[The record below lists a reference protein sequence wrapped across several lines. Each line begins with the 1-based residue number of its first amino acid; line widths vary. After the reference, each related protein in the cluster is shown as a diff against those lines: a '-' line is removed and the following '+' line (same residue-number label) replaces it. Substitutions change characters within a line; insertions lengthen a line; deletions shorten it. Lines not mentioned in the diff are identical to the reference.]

1 MLQTVATRP
10 LARHAPNY
18 SPAEIGL
25 SGLGGLLGMALTLW
39 LSTWL
44 LGADVAVT
52 VLASMGASAVLLFA
66 VPHSAFSSPW
76 AVLGGHGVSACI
88 GVACAEL
95 VRDPLLAASLAVGL
109 SIVAMY
115 ALNCIHPPG
124 GATAFF
130 AVMGGPALH
139 ALGFSYV
146 LAPTLLNAV
155 LLLGVALLFN
165 GVLRAGQAAHVAEV
179 EAQAALP
186 PEVLMIK
193 HDDLMYALGE
203 IRSFIDVSEDDLM
216 HIYKLALQHAIHPQS
231 ALDSPARA

>member
-66 VPHSAFSSPW
+66 IPHSAFSSPW

-95 VRDPLLAASLAVGL
+95 V
-109 SIVAMY
+109 
-115 ALNCIHPPG
+115 AL
-124 GATAFF
+124 
-130 AVMGGPALH
+130 
-139 ALGFSYV
+139 
-146 LAPTLLNAV
+146 

-216 HIYKLALQHAIHPQS
+216 HIYRLALQHAIHPEP
-231 ALDSPARA
+231 ALDSPARS